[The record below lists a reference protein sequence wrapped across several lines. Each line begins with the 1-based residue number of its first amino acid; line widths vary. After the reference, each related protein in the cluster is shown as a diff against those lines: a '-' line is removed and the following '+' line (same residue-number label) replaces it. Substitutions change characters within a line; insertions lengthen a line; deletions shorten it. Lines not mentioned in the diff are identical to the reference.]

1 MLLSKSNEEKVSV
14 YTFYSKTIPLK
25 KYRDSQELIET
36 ALNVNVLSLDSG
48 KDCQHVI
55 MKAVKANQELP
66 EVINWNDDF
75 LPEDDLVVCLGESM
89 LGREYLDFNVNTH
102 ALIGGSTNSGKTKLA
117 KLIAY
122 QLIKRGARIIIIDLK
137 GGLDYQRDWSNKC
150 NLVTEIEHVEA
161 ALRNINTI
169 MNSRHKIL
177 KNTGYED
184 AYEYNKHH
192 CEKMSPI
199 IVLIDELAELLDT
212 KGLSKEQ
219 KSLIESF
226 VKILS
231 SVSRIGRFA
240 NVHMIMS
247 TQRPDANVLEGQ
259 IKSNIDF
266 KVVGKC
272 DSVLSKIVLDNAD
285 GAEKV
290 AKNQRGMFY
299 TNTGKL
305 FRAYLLDNNVNL

>member
-1 MLLSKSNEEKVSV
+1 M
-14 YTFYSKTIPLK
+14 
-25 KYRDSQELIET
+25 
-36 ALNVNVLSLDSG
+36 
-48 KDCQHVI
+48 
-55 MKAVKANQELP
+55 
-66 EVINWNDDF
+66 
-75 LPEDDLVVCLGESM
+75 
-89 LGREYLDFNVNTH
+89 
-102 ALIGGSTNSGKTKLA
+102 
-117 KLIAY
+117 
-122 QLIKRGARIIIIDLK
+122 
-137 GGLDYQRDWSNKC
+137 DYQRDWSNKC
-150 NLVTEIEHVEA
+150 KLVTEIEHVEA

-305 FRAYLLDNNVNL
+305 FRAYLLDNNVNM